1 MDFFTP
7 RSRAAKNGVVEIY
20 PDFRVVRPTD
30 ILIKGGAFEAVWDE
44 ELGLWNTDEFRVAE
58 LIDQELLEYAK
69 TLEGSFQSGT
79 RFQFVSD
86 FNSRSWTG
94 YHNWV
99 ASMPDVYH
107 PLDQNLTFANTE
119 VRKTTY
125 ATRRLPYALAE
136 GPHDN
141 WDRLISTLYDEDERR
156 KIEWSVGAIVT
167 GASRRLDKFIVLYG
181 KPGSGKSTLINILMQ
196 LFEGYYSVFNAASL
210 VKANNAFA
218 AAAFKTNPIVSF
230 QHDGDLSRIDDNSLL
245 NSIIS
250 HEEIEI
256 NEKYRPAYRSRVDTF
271 LYVATNKPVQITD
284 AQSGILRRL
293 LDVTPTGNKVSPS
306 EYDELM
312 RNISGELGAIAYH
325 CAEVFKSLGATY
337 YKNYRPLQM
346 MYKTDVFYNFVEDSY
361 FEFENAE
368 YVTLRAAYE
377 TYKAYCAQA
386 SVLYVLPLHRFRE
399 ELKNYFREFKDRARI
414 DGKHCRSVY
423 KGFKKEKFEQT
434 TLTEKPEETYQIE
447 LTEGPSAIDALYA
460 DCPAQYA
467 DEEGKPTKRWDDVTT
482 TLKDLDTR
490 RTHYV
495 RIPENVLVVDFDLKD
510 QAGTKSLERNLV
522 EASRWPPTYAET
534 SRSGNGIHLHYVL
547 RNPQEEYASEY
558 APGIELKRFKGK
570 TALRRRVSL
579 SNGLGVANAP
589 DDLPTKAP
597 KVIREEVVKSEQ
609 ALRKLIA
616 RNLRKEIHPGTKP
629 SVEFIKKILD
639 DATESGLVYDV
650 TDARNSIIAF
660 AMKSTNHSAYCLK
673 LVQQMK
679 FKNESDDPVAP
690 IAEGDLYFFDIEV
703 FPNLV
708 LVCYKKQGAKSC
720 QRLFNPTSDQ
730 IKTLMK
736 AKLVG
741 FNNRKYDNHILYA
754 AMLGYTNQE
763 LYKVSKRIIEKS
775 PNSFFSEAYNVSYT
789 DVYDF
794 SAKKQSLK
802 KWEIELGLPHKE
814 LDLDWDQPV
823 PEELWE
829 EVAVYCENDV
839 TVTEAVFEHLHD
851 DWTARQMLARISGL
865 TENYSTN
872 SHTCR
877 IIFGKN
883 KNPQKDFVYTDL
895 SEMFPGYK
903 FDGFKSTYRGE
914 VTGEGGYVY
923 AEPGVYRNVALLDV
937 ASMHPTSL
945 EQLNLFGP
953 YTKRFSDIKKARIYV
968 KHNELDKIGTLFD
981 GELVPLIQGDVDTK
995 ALANALKIVINS
1007 VYGLTSAKFENPCK
1021 DPRNVDNIVAKRG
1034 ALFMVDLKHYVQE
1047 ELGCTVA
1054 HIKTDSIKIPDAT
1067 PEVIQAVIDFG
1078 KMYGYDFEHE
1088 ATYDRMALV
1097 NDAVYIARYPF
1108 PENGHWWTAT
1118 GAQFAHPVVFKSLF
1132 SKEEITPEDYA
1143 ETRAVQTA
1151 IYLDFNE
1158 SNPDDHHLHFVGKVG
1173 RLIPVKPG
1181 CGGGIAL
1188 RKGSDG
1194 EIKAAVGGTK
1204 GYRWKE
1210 AEVILELDRI
1220 SEIDTRYAEDLVDK
1234 ARAQIEQ
1241 FEPYEEFA
1249 A

>member
-7 RSRAAKNGVVEIY
+7 RQRATKNGVVEIY
-20 PDFRVVRPTD
+20 PDFRVARPTD
-30 ILIKGGAFEAVWDE
+30 ILIQGGSFVAVWDE
-44 ELGLWNTDEFRVAE
+44 EIGLWNTDEFRVAE
-58 LIDQELLEYAK
+58 LIDRDLIEFAK
-69 TLEGSFQSGT
+69 TLEGSYQGGT
-79 RFQFVSD
+79 KFQFVSD
-86 FNSRSWTG
+86 FASRSWTL
-94 YHNWV
+94 YRNWV
-99 ASMPDVYH
+99 SSMPDTAR
-107 PLDQNLTFANTE
+107 PLDQKLTFANTE
-119 VRKTTY
+119 VRKESY

-136 GPHDN
+136 GSHDS
-141 WDRLISTLYDEDERR
+141 WDRIISTLYDEEARC
-156 KIEWSVGAIVT
+156 KIEWSIGAIVS
-167 GASRRLDKFIVLYG
+167 GASRSIDKFLVLYG
-181 KPGSGKSTLINILMQ
+181 KPGSGKSTLINILMS
-196 LFEGYYSVFNAASL
+196 LFEGYYTSFNAASL
-210 VKANNAFA
+210 VKNNNVFA
-218 AAAFKTNPIVSF
+218 ASTFKTNPVVAF
-230 QHDGDLSRIDDNSLL
+230 QHDGDLSRIDDNTLL

-256 NEKYRPAYRSRVDTF
+256 NEKHKPVYTARINSF
-271 LYVATNKPVQITD
+271 LYMATNKPVQITD

-293 LDVTPTGNKVSPS
+293 IDVTPTGNRVSPE
-306 EYDELM
+306 EYDILM
-312 RNISGELGAIAYH
+312 NGIQSELGAIAYH
-325 CAEVFKSLGATY
+325 CMNVYKRLGRNY
-337 YKNYRPLQM
+337 YKDYRPIQM

-361 FEFENAE
+361 FEFDSAE
-368 YVTLRAAYE
+368 RVTLPLAYDM
-377 TYKAYCAQA
+377 YKKYCADA
-386 SVLYVLPLHRFRE
+386 NVSYVLPKHRFRE
-399 ELKNYFREFKDRARI
+399 ELKNYFRFFYDRIRI
-414 DGKHCRSVY
+414 NGKQCRNVY
-423 KGFKKEKFEQT
+423 EGFKKEKFEQAS
-434 TLTEKPEETYQIE
+434 LEERPEKTYQIE
-447 LTEGPSAIDALYA
+447 LSECPSVVDTLYA

-467 DEEGKPTKRWDDVTT
+467 VDGKPGKKWDDVGT
-482 TLKDLDTR
+482 TLKDIDTSKE
-490 RTHYV
+490 HYV
-495 RIPENVLVVDFDLKD
+495 QIPSNMVVIDFDLKD
-510 QAGTKSLERNLV
+510 PSGSKSLERNLE
-522 EASRWPPTYAET
+522 EASKWPPTYAET
-534 SRSGNGIHLHYVL
+534 SRSGGGIHLHYRL
-547 RNPQEEYASEY
+547 DDPEIEYAKEFS
-558 APGIELKRFKGK
+558 PGIEIKRFRGK
-570 TALRRRVSL
+570 TALRRKYAVSNGRSITTAPATLPRVS
-579 SNGLGVANAP
+579 
-589 DDLPTKAP
+589 P
-597 KVIREEVVKSEQ
+597 KMIREEVVKSEQ
-609 ALRKLIA
+609 SLRKLIA
-616 RNLRKEIHPGTKP
+616 RNLKKEIHPGTKP

-639 DATESGLVYDV
+639 DAAESGLVYDV
-650 TDARNSIIAF
+650 TDARNSVIAF
-660 AMKSTNHSAYCLK
+660 AMKSTHHSAYCLK

-679 FKNESDDPVAP
+679 FKNESDTPVAP
-690 IAEGDLYFFDIEV
+690 VAEGEIYFFDIEV
-703 FPNLV
+703 FPNLF
-708 LVCYKKQGAKSC
+708 LICYKKQGAQSC
-720 QRLFNPTSDQ
+720 QRLFNPTAEQ
-730 IKTLMK
+730 VKTLMK

-754 AMLGYTNQE
+754 AMLGYSNKE
-763 LYKVSKRIIEKS
+763 LYMTSKRIIEKS

-823 PEELWE
+823 LEELWNK
-829 EVAVYCENDV
+829 VAAYCENDV
-839 TVTEAVFEHLHD
+839 RATESVFEHLHD

-895 SEMFPGYK
+895 SEMFPGYRY
-903 FDGFKSTYRGE
+903 DGFKSTYRGE

-923 AEPGVYRNVALLDV
+923 AEPGIYHNVALLDV

-953 YTKRFSDIKKARIYV
+953 YTKRFSDIKKARIFV

-981 GELVPLIQGDVDTK
+981 GELVPLIQDGVDTK
-995 ALANALKIVINS
+995 ALAGALKIVINS

-1034 ALFMVDLKHYVQE
+1034 ALFMIDLKHYCQE
-1047 ELGCTVA
+1047 ELGVTVC
-1054 HIKTDSIKIPDAT
+1054 HIKTDSIKIPNAT

-1078 KMYGYDFEHE
+1078 KKYGYDFEHE

-1108 PENGHWWTAT
+1108 PEDGHWWTAT

-1158 SNPDDHHLHFVGKVG
+1158 DGPDDHHLHFVGKVG
-1173 RLIPVKPG
+1173 RLMPVKPG

-1220 SEIDTRYAEDLVDK
+1220 SEIDTRYSEELVDK
-1234 ARAQIEQ
+1234 ARATIEQ
-1241 FEPYEEFA
+1241 FGSYEEFVA
-1249 A
+1249 

>member
-7 RSRAAKNGVVEIY
+7 RQRATKNGVVEIY
-20 PDFRVVRPTD
+20 PDFRVARPTD
-30 ILIKGGAFEAVWDE
+30 ILIQGGSFVAVWDE
-44 ELGLWNTDEFRVAE
+44 EVGLWNTDEFRVAE
-58 LIDQELLEYAK
+58 LIDRDLIEFAK
-69 TLEGSFQSGT
+69 TLEGSYQGGT
-79 RFQFVSD
+79 KFQFVSD
-86 FNSRSWTG
+86 FASRSWTL
-94 YHNWV
+94 YRNWV
-99 ASMPDVYH
+99 SSMPDTAR
-107 PLDQNLTFANTE
+107 PLDQKLTFANTE
-119 VRKTTY
+119 VRKESY
-125 ATRRLPYALAE
+125 ATRCLPYALAE
-136 GPHDN
+136 GSHDS
-141 WDRLISTLYDEDERR
+141 WDRIISTLYDEEERR
-156 KIEWSVGAIVT
+156 KIEWSIGAIVS
-167 GASRRLDKFIVLYG
+167 GASRSIDKFIVLYG
-181 KPGSGKSTLINILMQ
+181 KPGSGKSTLINILMS
-196 LFEGYYSVFNAASL
+196 LFEGYYTSFNAASL
-210 VKANNAFA
+210 VKNNNVFA
-218 AAAFKTNPIVSF
+218 ASTFKTNPIVAF
-230 QHDGDLSRIDDNSLL
+230 QHDGDLSRIDDNTLL

-256 NEKYRPAYRSRVDTF
+256 NEKHKPVYTARINSF
-271 LYVATNKPVQITD
+271 LYMATNKPVQITD

-293 LDVTPTGNKVSPS
+293 IDVTPTGNRVSPE
-306 EYDELM
+306 EYDILM
-312 RNISGELGAIAYH
+312 NGIQSELGAIAYH
-325 CAEVFKSLGATY
+325 CMGVYKRLGRNY
-337 YKNYRPLQM
+337 YKDYRPIRM

-361 FEFENAE
+361 FEFDSAE
-368 YVTLRAAYE
+368 RVTLPSAYDM
-377 TYKAYCAQA
+377 YKKYCADA
-386 SVLYVLPLHRFRE
+386 NVSYVLPKHRFRE
-399 ELKNYFREFKDRARI
+399 ELKNYFRFFYDRTRV
-414 DGKHCRSVY
+414 DGIQYRNVY
-423 KGFKKEKFEQT
+423 EGFKSEKFEQAS
-434 TLTEKPEETYQIE
+434 LEERPEKTYSIE
-447 LTEGPSAIDALYA
+447 LSECPSVIDTLYA

-467 DEEGKPTKRWDDVTT
+467 VDGKPGKKWDDVTT
-482 TLKDLDTR
+482 TLKDIDTSEE
-490 RTHYV
+490 HYV
-495 RIPENVLVVDFDLKD
+495 QIPSDMVVIDFDLKD
-510 QAGTKSLERNLV
+510 PSGNKSLERNLG
-522 EASRWPPTYAET
+522 EASKWPPTYAET
-534 SRSGNGIHLHYVL
+534 SRSGGGIHLHYRL
-547 RNPQEEYASEY
+547 GNPKIDYAKVFS
-558 APGIELKRFKGK
+558 PGIEIKQFRGK
-570 TALRRRVSL
+570 TALRRKYTR
-579 SNGLGVANAP
+579 SNEHLVADAP
-589 DDLPTKAP
+589 GNLPEKAP
-597 KVIREEVVKSEQ
+597 KVIREDIVKSEQ

-639 DATESGLVYDV
+639 DAAKSGLVYDV

-660 AMKSTNHSAYCLK
+660 AMKSTHHSAYCLK

-679 FKNESDDPVAP
+679 FKNESDTPVAP
-690 IAEGDLYFFDIEV
+690 VAEGDIYFFDIEV
-703 FPNLV
+703 FPNLF
-708 LVCYKKQGAKSC
+708 LICYKKQGAQSC
-720 QRLFNPTSDQ
+720 QRLFNPTAEQ
-730 IKTLMK
+730 VKTLMR

-754 AMLGYTNQE
+754 AMLGYSNKE
-763 LYKVSKRIIEKS
+763 LYMTSKRIIEKS
-775 PNSFFSEAYNVSYT
+775 PNSFFGEAYNVSYT

-823 PEELWE
+823 PEELWN

-839 TVTEAVFEHLHD
+839 RATEAVFEHLHD

-903 FDGFKSTYRGE
+903 YDGFKSTYRGE

-923 AEPGVYRNVALLDV
+923 AEPGIYHNVALLDV

-953 YTKRFSDIKKARIYV
+953 YTKRFSDIKKARIFV

-981 GELVPLIQGDVDTK
+981 GELVPLIQDGVDTK
-995 ALANALKIVINS
+995 ALAGALKIVINS

-1034 ALFMVDLKHYVQE
+1034 ALFMIDLKHYVQE

-1078 KMYGYDFEHE
+1078 KRYGYDFEHE

-1108 PENGHWWTAT
+1108 PEDGHWWTAT

-1158 SNPDDHHLHFVGKVG
+1158 DSPDDHRLHFVGKVG
-1173 RLIPVKPG
+1173 RLMPVKPG

-1220 SEIDTRYAEDLVDK
+1220 SEIDTRYSEELVDK

-1241 FEPYEEFA
+1241 FGSYEEFVA
-1249 A
+1249 

>member
-20 PDFRVVRPTD
+20 PDFRVVMPTD
-30 ILIKGGAFEAVWDE
+30 ILIQGGSFVAVWDE
-44 ELGLWNTDEFRVAE
+44 EIGLWNTNEFRVAE
-58 LIDQELLEYAK
+58 LIDQELIEFAK
-69 TLEGSFQSGT
+69 TIEGSFQGGT
-79 RFQFVSD
+79 RFQLVSD
-86 FNSRSWTG
+86 YGSRSWTG
-94 YHNWV
+94 YRNWLS
-99 ASMPDVYH
+99 SMPDTAR
-107 PLDQNLTFANTE
+107 PLDKTLTFENTKVLKE
-119 VRKTTY
+119 TY
-125 ATRRLPYALAE
+125 ATQRLPYALAE
-136 GPHDN
+136 GDHSS
-141 WDRLISTLYDEDERR
+141 WDKIISTLYDDEARL
-156 KIEWSVGAIVT
+156 KIEWSIGAIVS
-167 GASRRLDKFIVLYG
+167 GASRSIDKFVVLYG
-181 KPGSGKSTLINILMQ
+181 KPGSGKSTLINILMK
-196 LFEGYYSVFNAASL
+196 LFEGYYTSFNAASL
-210 VKANNAFA
+210 VKSNNAFA
-218 AAAFKTNPIVSF
+218 AAAFKTNPIVAF

-256 NEKYRPAYRSRVDTF
+256 NEKYRPAYTSRVNSF
-271 LYVATNKPVQITD
+271 LYMATNKPVQITD

-293 LDVTPTGNKVSPS
+293 IDITPTGDRVSPE
-306 EYDELM
+306 EYDILM
-312 RNISGELGAIAYH
+312 RGVQTELGAIAYH
-325 CAEVFKSLGATY
+325 CMEVFKRLGRNY
-337 YKNYRPLQM
+337 YKDYRPIQM

-361 FEFENAE
+361 FEFDSAE
-368 YVTLRAAYE
+368 YVTLPSAYDM
-377 TYKAYCAQA
+377 YKRYCNDANV
-386 SVLYVLPLHRFRE
+386 SYILPRHRFRE
-399 ELKNYFREFKDRARI
+399 ELKNYFKIFLDRTRI
-414 DGKHCRSVY
+414 DGKQYRNVY
-423 KGFKKEKFEQT
+423 EGFKSEKFEQA
-434 TLTEKPEETYQIE
+434 TLTESPQLSYQIE
-447 LTEGPSAIDALYA
+447 LNDGPSVIDTLYA

-467 DEEGKPTKRWDDVTT
+467 TDGKPSMAWDNVTT

-490 RTHYV
+490 REHYV

-522 EASRWPPTYAET
+522 EASRWPQTYAET

-558 APGIELKRFKGK
+558 APGIELKRFRGK
-570 TALRRRVSL
+570 TALRRKYTV
-579 SNGLGVANAP
+579 SNGLSVNSNAP
-589 DDLPTKAP
+589 EDLPRKPP
-597 KVIREEVVKSEQ
+597 KVIRQEVVKSEA

-639 DATESGLVYDV
+639 DASGSSLVYDV

-660 AMKSTNHSAYCLK
+660 AMKSTHHSAYCLK

-679 FKNESDDPVAP
+679 FKNESEDPVAP
-690 IAEGDLYFFDIEV
+690 VADGEIYFFDIEV
-703 FPNLV
+703 FPNLFV
-708 LVCYKKQGAKSC
+708 VCYKKRGAPTR
-720 QRLFNPTSDQ
+720 QRLINPTAEQ
-730 IKTLMK
+730 VKTLIT

-741 FNNRKYDNHILYA
+741 FNNRRYDNHILYA
-754 AMLGYTNQE
+754 ATLGYSNYE
-763 LYKVSKRIIEKS
+763 LYMASKRIIDKS
-775 PNSFFSEAYNVSYT
+775 PNSFFSEAYNLSYT

-829 EVAVYCENDV
+829 EVASYCDNDV
-839 TVTEAVFEHLHD
+839 DATEAVFEHLHD

-877 IIFGKN
+877 IIFGKE
-883 KNPQKDFVYTDL
+883 KNPQKDFVYTYL

-953 YTKRFSDIKKARIYV
+953 YTERFSDIKKARIYV
-968 KHNELDKIGTLFD
+968 KHNELDKIGTLFN
-981 GELVPLIQGDVDTK
+981 GELVPLIQDGVDTK

-1034 ALFMVDLKHYVQE
+1034 ALFMIDLKHYCQE
-1047 ELGCTVA
+1047 ELGVTVA
-1054 HIKTDSIKIPDAT
+1054 HIKTDSIKIPNAT

-1078 KMYGYDFEHE
+1078 KKYGYDFEHE

-1097 NDAVYIARYPF
+1097 NDAVYIAKYD
-1108 PENGHWWTAT
+1108 EEHGGGWTAT

-1132 SKEEITPEDYA
+1132 SREEILPEDYA
-1143 ETRAVQTA
+1143 ETRSVQTS

-1158 SNPDDHHLHFVGKVG
+1158 DNPDNHHLHFVGKVG

-1181 CGGGIAL
+1181 CGGGLAL
-1188 RKGSDG
+1188 RKSADG
-1194 EIKAAVGGTK
+1194 EIKHAVGGTK

-1210 AEVILELDRI
+1210 AEVVLGLDHI
-1220 SEIDTRYAEDLVDK
+1220 SEIDVLYSTELVDK

-1241 FEPYEEFA
+1241 YEPYEEFVA
-1249 A
+1249 

>member
-20 PDFRVVRPTD
+20 PDFRVAMPTD
-30 ILIKGGAFEAVWDE
+30 ILIQGGSFVAVWDE

-58 LIDQELLEYAK
+58 LIDQELIEFAK
-69 TLEGSFQSGT
+69 TIEGSFQGGT
-79 RFQFVSD
+79 RFQLVSD
-86 FNSRSWTG
+86 YGSRSWTG
-94 YHNWV
+94 YRNWLS
-99 ASMPDVYH
+99 SMPDTAR
-107 PLDQNLTFANTE
+107 PLDKTLTFANTKVQKE
-119 VRKTTY
+119 SY
-125 ATRRLPYALAE
+125 ATQRLPYALEE
-136 GPHDN
+136 GDHSS
-141 WDRLISTLYDEDERR
+141 WDKIISTLYDDESRL
-156 KIEWSVGAIVT
+156 KIEWSVGAIVS
-167 GASRRLDKFIVLYG
+167 GASRSIDKFVVLYG
-181 KPGSGKSTLINILMQ
+181 KPGSGKSTLINVLMK
-196 LFEGYYSVFNAASL
+196 LFEGYYTSFNAASL
-210 VKANNAFA
+210 VKSNNAFA
-218 AAAFKTNPIVSF
+218 AAAFKTNPIVAF

-256 NEKYRPAYRSRVDTF
+256 NEKYRPAYTSRVNSF
-271 LYVATNKPVQITD
+271 LYMATNKPVQITD

-293 LDVTPTGNKVSPS
+293 IDITPTGNRVSPE
-306 EYDELM
+306 EYDILM
-312 RNISGELGAIAYH
+312 SKVWTELGAIAYH
-325 CAEVFKSLGATY
+325 CKDVFERLGRNY
-337 YKNYRPLQM
+337 YKDYRPIQM

-361 FEFENAE
+361 FEFDSAE
-368 YVTLRAAYE
+368 YVTLPSAYDM
-377 TYKAYCAQA
+377 YKRYCTDANV
-386 SVLYVLPLHRFRE
+386 SYVLPRHRFRE
-399 ELKNYFREFKDRARI
+399 ELKNYFRIFLDRTRI
-414 DGKHCRSVY
+414 DGKQYRNVY
-423 KGFKKEKFEQT
+423 EGFKSEKFEQT
-434 TLTEKPEETYQIE
+434 TLTENPEQTYQIE
-447 LTEGPSAIDALYA
+447 LNDGPSVIDTLYA

-467 DEEGKPTKRWDDVTT
+467 TDGKPSMAWDNVTT

-490 RTHYV
+490 REHYV

-510 QAGTKSLERNLV
+510 QAGTKSLERNLA
-522 EASRWPPTYAET
+522 EASRWPQTYAET

-547 RNPQEEYASEY
+547 RNPREEYASEY
-558 APGIELKRFKGK
+558 APGIELKRFRGK
-570 TALRRRVSL
+570 TALRRKYTV
-579 SNGLGVANAP
+579 SNGLPINSNVP
-589 DDLPTKAP
+589 EDLPRKPA
-597 KVIREEVVKSEQ
+597 KVIRQEVVKSEEG
-609 ALRKLIA
+609 LRKLIA

-639 DATESGLVYDV
+639 SAYDSDLTYDV

-660 AMKSTNHSAYCLK
+660 AMKSTHHSAYCLR

-679 FKNESDDPVAP
+679 FKNDPEDTVAPVADGE
-690 IAEGDLYFFDIEV
+690 IYFFDIEV
-703 FPNLV
+703 FPNLFV
-708 LVCYKKQGAKSC
+708 ISYKKRGAPTR
-720 QRLFNPTSDQ
+720 QRLINPTAEQ
-730 IKTLMK
+730 VKTLIT

-741 FNNRKYDNHILYA
+741 FNNRRYDNHILYA
-754 AMLGYTNQE
+754 ATLGYSNHE
-763 LYKVSKRIIEKS
+763 LYLASKRIIDKS
-775 PNSFFSEAYNVSYT
+775 PNSFFSEAYNLSYT

-823 PEELWE
+823 PEELWD
-829 EVAVYCENDV
+829 EVASYCDNDV
-839 TVTEAVFEHLHD
+839 DATEAVFEHLHD

-877 IIFGKN
+877 IIFGKE
-883 KNPQKDFVYTDL
+883 KHPQKDFVYTDL

-968 KHNELDKIGTLFD
+968 KHNELDKIGTLFR
-981 GELVPLIQGDVDTK
+981 GELVPLIRDGVDTK

-1034 ALFMVDLKHYVQE
+1034 ALFMIDLKHYCQE
-1047 ELGCTVA
+1047 ELGVTVA
-1054 HIKTDSIKIPDAT
+1054 HIKTDSIKIPNAT

-1078 KMYGYDFEHE
+1078 KKYGYDFEHE

-1097 NDAVYIARYPF
+1097 NDAVYIAKYD
-1108 PENGHWWTAT
+1108 EEHGGGWTAT

-1132 SKEEITPEDYA
+1132 SKDDILPEDYA
-1143 ETRAVQTA
+1143 ETRSVQTS

-1158 SNPDDHHLHFVGKVG
+1158 DDPDNHHLHFVGKVG
-1173 RLIPVKPG
+1173 CLIPVKPG
-1181 CGGGIAL
+1181 CGGGLAL
-1188 RKGSDG
+1188 RKSADG
-1194 EIKAAVGGTK
+1194 EIKHAVGGTK

-1210 AEVILELDRI
+1210 AEVVLGLDHI
-1220 SEIDTRYAEDLVDK
+1220 SEIDTLYSEDLVDK

-1241 FEPYEEFA
+1241 YEPYEEFVA
-1249 A
+1249 

>member
-20 PDFRVVRPTD
+20 PDFRVARPTD
-30 ILIKGGAFEAVWDE
+30 ILIQGGSFVAVWDE
-44 ELGLWNTDEFRVAE
+44 ELGLWNADELRVAE
-58 LIDQELLEYAK
+58 LIDQELLKFEK
-69 TLEGSFQSGT
+69 TLEGSFQGGT

-86 FNSRSWTG
+86 FASKSWTG
-94 YHNWV
+94 YRNWIS
-99 ASMPDVYH
+99 SMPDTYH
-107 PLDQNLTFANTE
+107 ALDRNLTFANAE
-119 VRKTTY
+119 VRKESY
-125 ATRRLPYALAE
+125 ATQRLPYALAE
-136 GPHDN
+136 GSHDS
-141 WDRLISTLYDEDERR
+141 WDRLIYTLYSEEERR
-156 KIEWSVGAIVT
+156 KIEWSIGAIVT
-167 GASRRLDKFIVLYG
+167 GASRNLDKFIVLYG
-181 KPGSGKSTLINILMQ
+181 KPGSGKSTLINIMMQ

-210 VKANNAFA
+210 VKSNNAFA
-218 AAAFKTNPIVSF
+218 ASAFKTNPVVAF

-256 NEKYRPAYRSRVDTF
+256 NEKYKPAYKSRVDTF
-271 LYVATNKPVQITD
+271 LYIATNKPVQITD

-293 LDVTPTGNKVSPS
+293 IDVTPTGDKVDPA
-306 EYDELM
+306 EYKELM
-312 RNISGELGAIAYH
+312 QNISGELGAIAYH
-325 CAEVFKSLGATY
+325 CAEVFQRLGETY

-346 MYKTDVFYNFVEDSY
+346 MYKTDVFYNFVEDAY
-361 FEFENAE
+361 FEFEDAE
-368 YVTLRAAYE
+368 YVTLKAAYE
-377 TYKAYCAQA
+377 SYKNYCSQA
-386 SVLYVLPLHRFRE
+386 SVQYVLPMHRFRE
-399 ELKNYFREFKDRARI
+399 ELKNYFRDFKDRVRI
-414 DGKHCRSVY
+414 DGKQCRSVY
-423 KGFKKEKFEQT
+423 SGFKKEKFSQGI
-434 TLTEKPEETYQIE
+434 LTENPESTYQIE
-447 LTEGPSAIDALYA
+447 LNDGPSVIDTLYA

-467 DEEGKPTKRWDDVTT
+467 TDGKPSMPWDNVTT

-490 RTHYV
+490 REHYV

-522 EASRWPPTYAET
+522 EASRWPETYAET

-547 RNPQEEYASEY
+547 RNPQEEFASEY
-558 APGIELKRFKGK
+558 APGIELKRFRGK
-570 TALRRRVSL
+570 TALRRKYTV
-579 SNGLGVANAP
+579 SNGLPVNSNAP
-589 DDLPTKAP
+589 EDLPRKSP
-597 KVIREEVVKSEQ
+597 KVIRQEVVKSEE

-616 RNLRKEIHPGTKP
+616 RNLRKEIHSGTKP

-639 DATESGLVYDV
+639 DASESGLVYDV
-650 TDARNSIIAF
+650 TDARNSIIVF
-660 AMKSTNHSAYCLK
+660 AMKSTHHSAYCLK

-679 FKNESDDPVAP
+679 FKNESEDPVAP
-690 IAEGDLYFFDIEV
+690 VANGEIYFFDIEV
-703 FPNLV
+703 FPNLFI
-708 LVCYKKQGAKSC
+708 VCYKKRGAPTR
-720 QRLFNPTSDQ
+720 QRLINPTAEQ
-730 IKTLMK
+730 IKTLIT

-741 FNNRKYDNHILYA
+741 FNNRRYDNHILYA
-754 AMLGYTNQE
+754 ATLGYSNYE
-763 LYKVSKRIIEKS
+763 LYMASKRIIDKS
-775 PNSFFSEAYNVSYT
+775 PNSFFSEAYNLSYT

-823 PEELWE
+823 PEELWD
-829 EVAVYCENDV
+829 EVASYCDNDV
-839 TVTEAVFEHLHD
+839 DATEAVFEHLHD
-851 DWTARQMLARISGL
+851 DWTARKMLARISGL

-877 IIFGKN
+877 IIFGKE

-923 AEPGVYRNVALLDV
+923 AEPGVHRNVALLDV

-953 YTKRFSDIKKARIYV
+953 YTERFSDIKKARIYV
-968 KHNELDKIGTLFD
+968 KHNELDKISSLFN
-981 GELVPLIQGDVDTK
+981 GELVPLIQDGVDTK
-995 ALANALKIVINS
+995 ALSNALKIVINS

-1034 ALFMVDLKHYVQE
+1034 ALFMIDLKHYCQE
-1047 ELGCTVA
+1047 ELGVTVA
-1054 HIKTDSIKIPDAT
+1054 HIKTDSIKIPNAT
-1067 PEVIQAVIDFG
+1067 PEDIQAVIDFG
-1078 KMYGYDFEHE
+1078 KKYGYNFEHE

-1097 NDAVYIARYPF
+1097 NDAVYIAKYD
-1108 PENGHWWTAT
+1108 EEHGGGWTAT

-1132 SKEEITPEDYA
+1132 SREKILPEDYA
-1143 ETRAVQTA
+1143 ETRSVQTS

-1158 SNPDDHHLHFVGKVG
+1158 DDPDNHHLHFVGKVG

-1181 CGGGIAL
+1181 CGGGLAL
-1188 RKGSDG
+1188 RKSADG
-1194 EIKAAVGGTK
+1194 EIKHAVGGTK

-1220 SEIDTRYAEDLVDK
+1220 SEIDTLYSEDLVDK
-1234 ARAQIEQ
+1234 ARTQIEQ
-1241 FEPYEEFA
+1241 YEPYEEFVA
-1249 A
+1249 

>member
-7 RSRAAKNGVVEIY
+7 RQRATKNGVVEIY
-20 PDFRVVRPTD
+20 PDFRVARPTD
-30 ILIKGGAFEAVWDE
+30 ILIQGGSFVAVWDE
-44 ELGLWNTDEFRVAE
+44 EAGLWNTDEFCVAE
-58 LIDQELLEYAK
+58 LIDRDLIEFAK
-69 TLEGSFQSGT
+69 TLEGSYQGST
-79 RFQFVSD
+79 KLQFVSD
-86 FNSRSWTG
+86 FASRSWTL
-94 YHNWV
+94 YRNWV
-99 ASMPDVYH
+99 SSMPDTAQ
-107 PLDQNLTFANTE
+107 PLDQKLTFANTE
-119 VRKTTY
+119 VRKESY

-136 GPHDN
+136 GSHDS
-141 WDRLISTLYDEDERR
+141 WDRIISTLYDEEERR
-156 KIEWSVGAIVT
+156 KIEWSIGAIVS
-167 GASRRLDKFIVLYG
+167 GASRSIDKFLVLYG
-181 KPGSGKSTLINILMQ
+181 KPGSGKSTLINILMS
-196 LFEGYYSVFNAASL
+196 LFEGYYTSFNAASL
-210 VKANNAFA
+210 VKNNNVFA
-218 AAAFKTNPIVSF
+218 ASTFKTNPIVAF
-230 QHDGDLSRIDDNSLL
+230 QHDGDLSRIDDNTLL

-256 NEKYRPAYRSRVDTF
+256 NEKHKPVYTARINSF
-271 LYVATNKPVQITD
+271 LYMATNKPVQITD

-293 LDVTPTGNKVSPS
+293 IDVTPTGNRVSPE
-306 EYDELM
+306 EYDILM
-312 RNISGELGAIAYH
+312 NGIQSELGAIAYH
-325 CAEVFKSLGATY
+325 CMDVYKRLGRNY
-337 YKNYRPLQM
+337 YKDYRPIRM

-361 FEFENAE
+361 FEFGSAE
-368 YVTLRAAYE
+368 RVTLPSAYDM
-377 TYKAYCAQA
+377 YKKYC
-386 SVLYVLPLHRFRE
+386 SDTNVSYVLPRHRFRE
-399 ELKNYFREFKDRARI
+399 ELKNYFRFFYDRIRI
-414 DGKHCRSVY
+414 DGKQCRNVY
-423 KGFKKEKFEQT
+423 EGFKSEKFEQAS
-434 TLTEKPEETYQIE
+434 LEEHPEKAYRIE
-447 LTEGPSAIDALYA
+447 LSECPSVIDTLYA

-467 DEEGKPTKRWDDVTT
+467 VDGKPGKKWDDVTT
-482 TLKDLDTR
+482 TLKDINTSEE
-490 RTHYV
+490 HYV
-495 RIPENVLVVDFDLKD
+495 QIPSNMVVIDFDLKD
-510 QAGTKSLERNLV
+510 PSGNKSRERNLE
-522 EASRWPPTYAET
+522 EASKWPPTYAET
-534 SRSGNGIHLHYVL
+534 SRSGGGIHLHYRL
-547 RNPQEEYASEY
+547 DDPEIDYAKAF
-558 APGIELKRFKGK
+558 APGIEIKRFRGK
-570 TALRRRVSL
+570 TALRRKYAVSNGRSITTAPATLPRVS
-579 SNGLGVANAP
+579 
-589 DDLPTKAP
+589 P
-597 KVIREEVVKSEQ
+597 KMIRKEVVKSEQ

-616 RNLRKEIHPGTKP
+616 RNLKKEIHPGTKP

-639 DATESGLVYDV
+639 DAAESGLVYDV

-660 AMKSTNHSAYCLK
+660 AMKSTHHSAYCLK

-679 FKNESDDPVAP
+679 FKNESDTPVAP
-690 IAEGDLYFFDIEV
+690 VAEGEIYFFDIEV
-703 FPNLV
+703 FPNLF
-708 LVCYKKQGAKSC
+708 LICYKKQGAQSC

-730 IKTLMK
+730 VKTLMK

-754 AMLGYTNQE
+754 AMLGYTNKE
-763 LYKVSKRIIEKS
+763 LYMASKRIIEKS

-823 PEELWE
+823 PEELWN

-839 TVTEAVFEHLHD
+839 RATEAVFEHLHD

-903 FDGFKSTYRGE
+903 YDGFKSTYRGE
-914 VTGEGGYVY
+914 ITGEGGYVY
-923 AEPGVYRNVALLDV
+923 AEPGIYRNVALLDI

-953 YTKRFSDIKKARIYV
+953 YTKRFSDIKKARIFV

-981 GELVPLIQGDVDTK
+981 GELVPLIQDGVDTK
-995 ALANALKIVINS
+995 ALSGALKIVINS

-1034 ALFMVDLKHYVQE
+1034 ALFMIDLKHYVQE

-1054 HIKTDSIKIPDAT
+1054 HIKTDSIKIPNAT
-1067 PEVIQAVIDFG
+1067 PEVIRAVIDFG
-1078 KMYGYDFEHE
+1078 KRYGYDFEHE

-1108 PENGHWWTAT
+1108 PEDGHWWTAT

-1158 SNPDDHHLHFVGKVG
+1158 DDPDNHHLHFVGKVG
-1173 RLIPVKPG
+1173 RLMPVKHG

-1194 EIKAAVGGTK
+1194 KIKAAVGGTK

-1210 AEVILELDRI
+1210 AEVILELDHI
-1220 SEIDTRYAEDLVDK
+1220 SEIDTRYSEELIDK

-1241 FEPYEEFA
+1241 FGSYEEFVA
-1249 A
+1249 

>member
-20 PDFRVVRPTD
+20 PDFRVAMSTD
-30 ILIKGGAFEAVWDE
+30 ILIQGGSFVAVWDE

-58 LIDQELLEYAK
+58 LVDRELIEFEK
-69 TLEGSFQSGT
+69 TLEGSFQGGT

-86 FNSRSWTG
+86 FSSRSWVG
-94 YHNWV
+94 YRNWLS
-99 ASMPDVYH
+99 SMPDTVR
-107 PLDQNLTFANTE
+107 PLDKTLSFANTE
-119 VRKTTY
+119 VRKETY
-125 ATRRLPYALAE
+125 ATRKLPYALAE
-136 GPHDN
+136 GSHAN
-141 WDRLISTLYDEDERR
+141 WDRLISTLYAEEERR
-156 KIEWSVGAIVT
+156 KIEWSIGAIVT
-167 GASRRLDKFIVLYG
+167 GASRNLDKFVVLYG

-210 VKANNAFA
+210 VKSNNAFA
-218 AAAFKTNPIVSF
+218 AAAFKTNPVVAF

-256 NEKYRPAYRSRVDTF
+256 NEKYKPTYKSRVDTF
-271 LYVATNKPVQITD
+271 LYIATNKPVQITD

-293 LDVTPTGNKVSPS
+293 IDVTPTGDKVDPA
-306 EYDELM
+306 EYKELM

-325 CAEVFKSLGATY
+325 CAEVFKSLGETY

-346 MYKTDVFYNFVEDSY
+346 LYKTDVFYNFVEDSY
-361 FEFENAE
+361 FEFEDAE
-368 YVTLRAAYE
+368 YVTLKAAYE
-377 TYKAYCAQA
+377 SYKNYCNQA
-386 SVLYVLPLHRFRE
+386 SVQYMLPMHRFRE
-399 ELKNYFREFKDRARI
+399 ELKNYFREFKDRIRI
-414 DGKHCRSVY
+414 DGKQCRSVY
-423 KGFKKEKFEQT
+423 AGFKKDKFSQGVLIES
-434 TLTEKPEETYQIE
+434 PEPTYRIE
-447 LTEGPSAIDALYA
+447 LNDGPSVIDALYA

-467 DEEGKPTKRWDDVTT
+467 KDGKPSMAWDDVTT

-490 RTHYV
+490 KTHYV

-510 QAGTKSLERNLV
+510 QAGNKSLERNLM
-522 EASRWPPTYAET
+522 EASRWPQTYAET
-534 SRSGNGIHLHYVL
+534 SRSGNGIHLHYIL
-547 RNPQEEYASEY
+547 RDPKEEYTSEY
-558 APGIELKRFKGK
+558 APGIELKRFRGK
-570 TALRRRVSL
+570 TALRRKYTV
-579 SNGLGVANAP
+579 SNGLPVNSNAP
-589 DDLPTKAP
+589 ADLPRKSP
-597 KVIREEVVKSEQ
+597 KVIRQEVVRSEE

-639 DATESGLVYDV
+639 DASDSGLVYDV

-660 AMKSTNHSAYCLK
+660 AMKSTHHSAYCLK

-679 FKNESDDPVAP
+679 FKNESEDPVAP
-690 IAEGDLYFFDIEV
+690 VADGEIYFFDIEV
-703 FPNLV
+703 FPNLFI
-708 LVCYKKQGAKSC
+708 VCYKKRGAPTR
-720 QRLFNPTSDQ
+720 QRLINPTAEQ
-730 IKTLMK
+730 VKTLCT

-741 FNNRKYDNHILYA
+741 FNNRRYDNHILYA
-754 AMLGYTNQE
+754 ATLGYSNYE
-763 LYKVSKRIIEKS
+763 LYMASKRIIDKS
-775 PNSFFSEAYNVSYT
+775 PNSFFSEAYNLSYT

-829 EVAVYCENDV
+829 EVASYCDNDV
-839 TVTEAVFEHLHD
+839 NATEAVFEHLHD

-877 IIFGKN
+877 IIFGKE

-895 SEMFPGYK
+895 SEMFPGYR

-923 AEPGVYRNVALLDV
+923 AEPGVHRNVALLDV

-953 YTKRFSDIKKARIYV
+953 YTERFSDIKKARIYV
-968 KHNELDKIGTLFD
+968 KHNELDKIGTLFN
-981 GELVPLIQGDVDTK
+981 GELVPLIQDGVDTK

-1034 ALFMVDLKHYVQE
+1034 ALFMIDLKHYCQE
-1047 ELGCTVA
+1047 ELGVTVA
-1054 HIKTDSIKIPDAT
+1054 HIKTDSIKIPNAT

-1078 KMYGYDFEHE
+1078 KRYGYDFEHE

-1097 NDAVYIARYPF
+1097 NDAVYIAKYD
-1108 PENGHWWTAT
+1108 EEHGGGWTAT

-1132 SKEEITPEDYA
+1132 SREELLPEDYA
-1143 ETRAVQTA
+1143 ETRSVQTS

-1158 SNPDDHHLHFVGKVG
+1158 DDPDNHHLHFVGKVG

-1181 CGGGIAL
+1181 CGGGLAL
-1188 RKGSDG
+1188 RKSTDG
-1194 EIKAAVGGTK
+1194 EIKNAVGGTK

-1210 AEVILELDRI
+1210 AEVVLGLDHI
-1220 SEIDTRYAEDLVDK
+1220 SEIDTRYSDDLVDK

-1241 FEPYEEFA
+1241 YEPYEEFVA
-1249 A
+1249 

>member
-20 PDFRVVRPTD
+20 PDFRVAMPTD
-30 ILIKGGAFEAVWDE
+30 ILIQGGSFVAVWDE

-58 LIDQELLEYAK
+58 LIDQELIEFAK
-69 TLEGSFQSGT
+69 TIEGSFQGGT
-79 RFQFVSD
+79 RFQLVSD
-86 FNSRSWTG
+86 YGSRSWTG
-94 YHNWV
+94 YRNWLS
-99 ASMPDVYH
+99 SMPDTVR
-107 PLDQNLTFANTE
+107 PLDKTLTFANTK
-119 VRKTTY
+119 VRKESY
-125 ATRRLPYALAE
+125 ATQRLPYALAE
-136 GPHDN
+136 GDHSS
-141 WDRLISTLYDEDERR
+141 WDKIISTLYDDEARL
-156 KIEWSVGAIVT
+156 KIEWSIGAIVS
-167 GASRRLDKFIVLYG
+167 GASRSIDKFVVLYG
-181 KPGSGKSTLINILMQ
+181 KPGSGKSTLINILMR
-196 LFEGYYSVFNAASL
+196 LFEGYYTSFNAASL
-210 VKANNAFA
+210 VKSNNAFA
-218 AAAFKTNPIVSF
+218 AAAFKTNPIVAF

-256 NEKYRPAYRSRVDTF
+256 NEKYRPAYTSRVNSF
-271 LYVATNKPVQITD
+271 LYMATNKPVQITD

-293 LDVTPTGNKVSPS
+293 IDITPTGNRVSPE
-306 EYDELM
+306 EYDILM
-312 RNISGELGAIAYH
+312 HGVRTELGAIAYH
-325 CAEVFKSLGATY
+325 CKDVFERLGRNY
-337 YKNYRPLQM
+337 YKDYRPIQM

-361 FEFENAE
+361 FEFDSAE
-368 YVTLRAAYE
+368 YVTLPSAYDM
-377 TYKAYCAQA
+377 YKRYCTDAN
-386 SVLYVLPLHRFRE
+386 VTYVLPRHRFRE
-399 ELKNYFREFKDRARI
+399 ELKNYFRIFRDRTRI
-414 DGKHCRSVY
+414 DGKQYRNVY
-423 KGFKKEKFEQT
+423 EGFKSEKFEQA
-434 TLTEKPEETYQIE
+434 TLTENPEQTYQIE
-447 LTEGPSAIDALYA
+447 LNDGPSPIDTLYA

-467 DEEGKPTKRWDDVTT
+467 TDGKPSIAWDNVTT

-490 RTHYV
+490 REHYV
-495 RIPENVLVVDFDLKD
+495 RIPENVLVVDFDIKD
-510 QAGTKSLERNLV
+510 QAGNKSLERNLA
-522 EASRWPPTYAET
+522 EASRWPQTYAET

-558 APGIELKRFKGK
+558 APGIELKRFRGK
-570 TALRRRVSL
+570 TALRRKYTA
-579 SNGLGVANAP
+579 SNGLPVNSNAP
-589 DDLPTKAP
+589 EDLPRKPA
-597 KVIREEVVKSEQ
+597 KVIRQEVVKSEEG
-609 ALRKLIA
+609 LRKLIA

-639 DATESGLVYDV
+639 SAYESDLTYDV

-660 AMKSTNHSAYCLK
+660 AMKSTHHSAYCLK

-679 FKNESDDPVAP
+679 FKNDPEDTVAPVADGE
-690 IAEGDLYFFDIEV
+690 IYFFDIEV
-703 FPNLV
+703 FPNLFV
-708 LVCYKKQGAKSC
+708 ICYKKRGAPTR
-720 QRLFNPTSDQ
+720 QRLINPTAEQ
-730 IKTLMK
+730 VKTLIT

-741 FNNRKYDNHILYA
+741 FNNRRYDNHILYA
-754 AMLGYTNQE
+754 ATLGYSNHE
-763 LYKVSKRIIEKS
+763 LYLASKRIIDKS
-775 PNSFFSEAYNVSYT
+775 PNSFFSEAYNLSYT

-823 PEELWE
+823 PEELWDD
-829 EVAVYCENDV
+829 VASYCDNDV
-839 TVTEAVFEHLHD
+839 DATEAVFEHIHD

-877 IIFGKN
+877 IIFGKE
-883 KNPQKDFVYTDL
+883 KHPQKDFVYTDL

-953 YTKRFSDIKKARIYV
+953 YTERFSDIKKARIYV
-968 KHNELDKIGTLFD
+968 KHNELDKIGTLFN
-981 GELVPLIQGDVDTK
+981 GELVPLIRDGVDTK

-1034 ALFMVDLKHYVQE
+1034 ALFMIDLKHYCQE
-1047 ELGCTVA
+1047 ELGVTVA
-1054 HIKTDSIKIPDAT
+1054 HIKTDSIKIPNAT

-1078 KMYGYDFEHE
+1078 KKYGYDFEHE

-1097 NDAVYIARYPF
+1097 NDAVYIAKYD
-1108 PENGHWWTAT
+1108 EEHGGGWTAT

-1132 SKEEITPEDYA
+1132 NKEEILPEDYA
-1143 ETRAVQTA
+1143 ETRSVQTS

-1158 SNPDDHHLHFVGKVG
+1158 DDPDNHQLHFVGKVG

-1181 CGGGIAL
+1181 CGGGLAL
-1188 RKGSDG
+1188 RKSADG
-1194 EIKAAVGGTK
+1194 EIKHAVGGTK

-1210 AEVILELDRI
+1210 AEVVLGLDHIL
-1220 SEIDTRYAEDLVDK
+1220 EIDTRYSEDLVDK

-1241 FEPYEEFA
+1241 YEPYEEFVA
-1249 A
+1249 

>member
-20 PDFRVVRPTD
+20 PDFRVAMSTD
-30 ILIKGGAFEAVWDE
+30 ILIQGGSFVAVWDE

-58 LIDQELLEYAK
+58 LVDRELIEFEK
-69 TLEGSFQSGT
+69 TLEGSFQGGT

-86 FNSRSWTG
+86 FSSRSWVG
-94 YHNWV
+94 YRNWLS
-99 ASMPDVYH
+99 SMPDTVR
-107 PLDQNLTFANTE
+107 PLDKTLTFANTE
-119 VRKTTY
+119 VRKETY
-125 ATRRLPYALAE
+125 ATRKLPYALAE
-136 GPHDN
+136 GSHAS
-141 WDRLISTLYDEDERR
+141 WDRLISTLYAEEERR
-156 KIEWSVGAIVT
+156 KIEWSIGAIVT
-167 GASRRLDKFIVLYG
+167 GASRNLDKFVVLYG
-181 KPGSGKSTLINILMQ
+181 KPGSGKSTLINIAMQ

-210 VKANNAFA
+210 VKSNNAFA
-218 AAAFKTNPIVSF
+218 ASAFKTNPVVAF

-256 NEKYRPAYRSRVDTF
+256 NEKYKPTYKSRVDSF
-271 LYVATNKPVQITD
+271 LYIATNKPVQITD

-293 LDVTPTGNKVSPS
+293 IDVTPTGDKVDPA
-306 EYDELM
+306 EYKELM
-312 RNISGELGAIAYH
+312 RNISGELGAIAYK
-325 CAEVFKSLGATY
+325 CAEVFRSLGETY

-346 MYKTDVFYNFVEDSY
+346 LYKTDVFYNFVEDAY
-361 FEFENAE
+361 FEFEDAE
-368 YVTLRAAYE
+368 YVTLKAAYE
-377 TYKAYCAQA
+377 SYKNYCSQA
-386 SVLYVLPLHRFRE
+386 SVQYVLPMHRFRE
-399 ELKNYFREFKDRARI
+399 ELKNYFNRFEERARI
-414 DGKHCRSVY
+414 DGRQYRSVY
-423 KGFKKEKFEQT
+423 AGFKKEKFSQGI
-434 TLTEKPEETYQIE
+434 LTENPESTYQIE
-447 LTEGPSAIDALYA
+447 LNDGPSVIDTLYA

-467 DEEGKPTKRWDDVTT
+467 TDGKPSIAWDNVTT

-490 RTHYV
+490 REHYV

-547 RNPQEEYASEY
+547 RDPQEEYASKY
-558 APGIELKRFKGK
+558 APGIELKRFRGK
-570 TALRRRVSL
+570 TALRRKYTV
-579 SNGLGVANAP
+579 SNGLSVNSNAP
-589 DDLPTKAP
+589 DDLPRKSP
-597 KVIREEVVKSEQ
+597 KVIRQEVVKSEK
-609 ALRKLIA
+609 ALRNLIA

-639 DATESGLVYDV
+639 DASESGLVYDV

-660 AMKSTNHSAYCLK
+660 AMKSTHHSAYCLK

-679 FKNESDDPVAP
+679 FKNESEDPVAP
-690 IAEGDLYFFDIEV
+690 VADGEIYFFDIEV
-703 FPNLV
+703 FPNLFV
-708 LVCYKKQGAKSC
+708 VCYKKRGTPTC
-720 QRLFNPTSDQ
+720 QRLINPAAEQ
-730 IKTLMK
+730 IKTLIT

-741 FNNRKYDNHILYA
+741 FNNRRYDNHILYA
-754 AMLGYTNQE
+754 ATLGYSNYE
-763 LYKVSKRIIEKS
+763 LYMASKRIIDKS
-775 PNSFFSEAYNVSYT
+775 PNSFFSEAYNLSYT

-829 EVAVYCENDV
+829 EVASYCDNDV
-839 TVTEAVFEHLHD
+839 DATEAVFEHLHD

-877 IIFGKN
+877 IIFGKE

-923 AEPGVYRNVALLDV
+923 AEPGVHRNVALLDV

-953 YTKRFSDIKKARIYV
+953 YTERFSDIKKARIYV
-968 KHNELDKIGTLFD
+968 KHNELDKIGTLFN
-981 GELVPLIQGDVDTK
+981 GELVPLIQDGVDTK

-1034 ALFMVDLKHYVQE
+1034 ALFMIDLKHYCQE
-1047 ELGCTVA
+1047 ELGVTVS

-1078 KMYGYDFEHE
+1078 KRYGYDFEHE

-1097 NDAVYIARYPF
+1097 NDAVYIAKYD
-1108 PENGHWWTAT
+1108 EEHGGGWTAT

-1132 SKEEITPEDYA
+1132 SREEILPEDYA
-1143 ETRAVQTA
+1143 ETRSVQTS

-1158 SNPDDHHLHFVGKVG
+1158 DDPDNHHLHFVGKVG
-1173 RLIPVKPG
+1173 RLIPVKAG
-1181 CGGGIAL
+1181 CGGGLAL
-1188 RKGSDG
+1188 RKSTDG
-1194 EIKAAVGGTK
+1194 EIKNAVGGTK

-1210 AEVILELDRI
+1210 AEVVLGLDHI
-1220 SEIDTRYAEDLVDK
+1220 SEIDVRYSTELVDK

-1241 FEPYEEFA
+1241 YEPYEEFVA
-1249 A
+1249 

>member
-1 MDFFTP
+1 MDFFSP

-20 PDFRVVRPTD
+20 PDFNVVRATD
-30 ILIKGGAFEAVWDE
+30 ILIRGGSFVAVWDDD
-44 ELGLWNTDEFRVAE
+44 LGLWNTDEFRVAE
-58 LIDQELLEYAK
+58 LIDRELLDYSK
-69 TLEGSFQSGT
+69 TLEGTFQNGT
-79 RFQFVSD
+79 RFQFAGS
-86 FNSRSWTG
+86 FGSKSWTS
-94 YHNWV
+94 YRNWV
-99 ASMPDVYH
+99 AAMPDTYQ
-107 PLDQNLTFANTE
+107 PLDRTLTFADTE
-119 VRKTTY
+119 VRKESY
-125 ATRRLPYALAE
+125 ATQRLPYALAE
-136 GPHDN
+136 GSHAS
-141 WDRLISTLYDEDERR
+141 WDRLISTLYAEEERR
-156 KIEWSVGAIVT
+156 KIEWSIGAIVT
-167 GASRRLDKFIVLYG
+167 GASRTLDKFIVLYG
-181 KPGSGKSTLINILMQ
+181 KPGSGKSTLINIMMQ

-218 AAAFKTNPIVSF
+218 ASAFKANPVVAF

-256 NEKYRPAYRSRVDTF
+256 NEKYRPAYKSRVDTF
-271 LYVATNKPVQITD
+271 LYIATNKPVQITD

-293 LDVTPTGNKVSPS
+293 IDVTPTGDKVDPS
-306 EYDELM
+306 EYKELM
-312 RNISGELGAIAYH
+312 RNISQELGAIAYH
-325 CAEVFKSLGATY
+325 CAEVYRSLGETY

-346 MYKTDVFYNFVEDSY
+346 MYKTDVFYNFVEDAY
-361 FEFENAE
+361 FEFEDAE
-368 YVTLRAAYE
+368 YVTLKAAYE
-377 TYKAYCAQA
+377 SYKSYCAQS
-386 SVLYVLPLHRFRE
+386 SVQYVLPLHRFRE
-399 ELKNYFREFKDRARI
+399 ELKNYFREFKERGRF
-414 DGKHCRSVY
+414 DGKQCRSVY
-423 KGFKKEKFEQT
+423 VGFKTDKFTQDP
-434 TLTEKPEETYQIE
+434 LIETPDPIYQIE
-447 LTEGPSAIDALYA
+447 LKDGLSAIDTLYA

-467 DEEGKPTKRWDDVTT
+467 TDGKPSMPWDNVTT

-490 RTHYV
+490 REHYV

-510 QAGTKSLERNLV
+510 QAGAKSLERNLV
-522 EASRWPPTYAET
+522 EASRWAPTYAET
-534 SRSGNGIHLHYVL
+534 SRSGNGIHLHYLL
-547 RNPQEEYASEY
+547 RDPSVELAAKY
-558 APGIELKRFKGK
+558 APGIELKRFRGK
-570 TALRRRVSL
+570 TALRRKYTV
-579 SNGLGVANAP
+579 SNGLSVANAP
-589 DDLPTKAP
+589 DGLPRKAP
-597 KVIREEVVKSEQ
+597 KVIRPEVVKSEE

-639 DATESGLVYDV
+639 DASESGLVYDV
-650 TDARNSIIAF
+650 TDARNSVIAF

-679 FKNESDDPVAP
+679 FKNESEDPAAPVADGE
-690 IAEGDLYFFDIEV
+690 IYFFDIEV
-703 FPNLV
+703 FPNLF
-708 LVCYKKQGAKSC
+708 LVCYKKRGASSC
-720 QRLFNPTSDQ
+720 QRLINPTPDQ
-730 IKTLMK
+730 VKTLMK

-741 FNNRKYDNHILYA
+741 FNNRRYDNHILYA
-754 AMLGYTNQE
+754 AMLGYSNQE
-763 LYKVSKRIIEKS
+763 LYMASQRIINKS

-789 DVYDF
+789 DIYDF

-802 KWEIELGLPHKE
+802 KWEIELGLDHKE

-823 PEELWE
+823 PEELWD
-829 EVAVYCENDV
+829 EVASYCENDV
-839 TVTEAVFEHLHD
+839 NATGAVFEHLHD

-865 TENYSTN
+865 SENYSTN

-877 IIFGKN
+877 IIFGKE

-895 SEMFPGYK
+895 SEIFPGYK

-923 AEPGVYRNVALLDV
+923 SEPGIYHNVALLDV

-953 YTKRFSDIKKARIYV
+953 YTKRFSDIKKARIFV

-981 GELVPLIQGDVDTK
+981 GELVPLVQDGVDTK

-1047 ELGCTVA
+1047 TLGYQVC

-1078 KMYGYDFEHE
+1078 KKYGYDFEHE

-1097 NDAVYIARYPF
+1097 NDAVYIAKYDD
-1108 PENGHWWTAT
+1108 EHGGGWTAT
-1118 GAQFAHPVVFKSLF
+1118 GAQFAHPVVFKTLF
-1132 SKEEITPEDYA
+1132 SREELMPEDYA

-1158 SNPDDHHLHFVGKVG
+1158 QNPEDHHLHFVGKVG
-1173 RLIPVKPG
+1173 RFVPVKPG
-1181 CGGGIAL
+1181 CDGGIAL
-1188 RKGSDG
+1188 RKSATG
-1194 EIKAAVGGTK
+1194 EIKDAVGGTK

-1210 AEVILELDRI
+1210 ASVVLGLNHV
-1220 SEIDTRYAEDLVDK
+1220 SEIDTRYSENLVDK
-1234 ARAQIEQ
+1234 AREQIEQ
-1241 FEPYEEFA
+1241 FGSYEEFA

>member
-20 PDFRVVRPTD
+20 PDFRVAMPTD
-30 ILIKGGAFEAVWDE
+30 ILIQGGSFVAVWDE

-58 LIDQELLEYAK
+58 LIDQELIEFAK
-69 TLEGSFQSGT
+69 TIEGSFQGGT
-79 RFQFVSD
+79 RFQLVSD
-86 FNSRSWTG
+86 YGSRSWTG
-94 YHNWV
+94 YRNWLS
-99 ASMPDVYH
+99 SMPDTVR
-107 PLDQNLTFANTE
+107 PLDKNLTFANTK
-119 VRKTTY
+119 VRKESY
-125 ATRRLPYALAE
+125 ATQRLPYALEE
-136 GPHDN
+136 GDHSS
-141 WDRLISTLYDEDERR
+141 WDKIISTLYDDEARL
-156 KIEWSVGAIVT
+156 KIEWSIGAIVS
-167 GASRRLDKFIVLYG
+167 GASRSIDKFVVLYG
-181 KPGSGKSTLINILMQ
+181 KPGSGKSTLINILMR
-196 LFEGYYSVFNAASL
+196 LFEGYYTSFNAASL
-210 VKANNAFA
+210 VKSNNAFA
-218 AAAFKTNPIVSF
+218 AAAFKTNPIVAF

-256 NEKYRPAYRSRVDTF
+256 NEKYRPAYTSRVNSF
-271 LYVATNKPVQITD
+271 LYMATNKPVQITD

-293 LDVTPTGNKVSPS
+293 IDITPTGNRVSPE
-306 EYDELM
+306 EYDILM
-312 RNISGELGAIAYH
+312 HGVWSELGAIAYH
-325 CAEVFKSLGATY
+325 CKDVFERLGRNY
-337 YKNYRPLQM
+337 YKDYRPIQM

-361 FEFENAE
+361 FEFDNAE
-368 YVTLRAAYE
+368 YVTLPSAYDM
-377 TYKAYCAQA
+377 YKRYCSDANV
-386 SVLYVLPLHRFRE
+386 SYVLPRHRFRE
-399 ELKNYFREFKDRARI
+399 ELKNYFRIFLDRTRI
-414 DGKHCRSVY
+414 DGKQYRNVY
-423 KGFKKEKFEQT
+423 EGFKSEKFEQA
-434 TLTEKPEETYQIE
+434 TLTENPEQTYQIE
-447 LTEGPSAIDALYA
+447 LNDGPSIIDTLYA

-467 DEEGKPTKRWDDVTT
+467 TDGKPSMAWDNVTT

-490 RTHYV
+490 REHYV
-495 RIPENVLVVDFDLKD
+495 RIPENALVVDFDLKHK
-510 QAGTKSLERNLV
+510 GGIKSLERNLA
-522 EASRWPPTYAET
+522 EASRWPQTYAEV
-534 SRSGNGIHLHYVL
+534 SRSGNGIHLHYIL

-558 APGIELKRFKGK
+558 APDIELKRFRGK
-570 TALRRRVSL
+570 TALRRKYTV
-579 SNGLGVANAP
+579 SNGLPVNSNAP
-589 DDLPTKAP
+589 EDLPRKPA
-597 KVIREEVVKSEQ
+597 KVIRQEVVKSEEG
-609 ALRKLIA
+609 LRKLIA

-639 DATESGLVYDV
+639 SAYDSDLTYDV

-660 AMKSTNHSAYCLK
+660 AMKSTHHSAYCLK

-679 FKNESDDPVAP
+679 FKNDPEDTVAPVAN
-690 IAEGDLYFFDIEV
+690 GDIYFFDVEV
-703 FPNLV
+703 FPNLFV
-708 LVCYKKQGAKSC
+708 ICYKKRGAPTR
-720 QRLFNPTSDQ
+720 QRLINPTAEQ
-730 IKTLMK
+730 VKTLIT

-741 FNNRKYDNHILYA
+741 FNNRRYDNHILYA
-754 AMLGYTNQE
+754 ATLGYSNHE
-763 LYKVSKRIIEKS
+763 LYLASKRIIDKS
-775 PNSFFSEAYNVSYT
+775 PNSFFSEAYNLSYT

-823 PEELWE
+823 PEELWDD
-829 EVAVYCENDV
+829 VASYCDNDV
-839 TVTEAVFEHLHD
+839 DATEAVFEHLHD

-877 IIFGKN
+877 IIFGKE
-883 KNPQKDFVYTDL
+883 KHPQKDFVYTDL

-923 AEPGVYRNVALLDV
+923 AEPGVHRNVALLDV

-968 KHNELDKIGTLFD
+968 KHNELDKIGTLFN
-981 GELVPLIQGDVDTK
+981 GELVPLIRDGVDTK

-1034 ALFMVDLKHYVQE
+1034 ALFMIDLKHYCQE
-1047 ELGCTVA
+1047 ELGVTVA
-1054 HIKTDSIKIPDAT
+1054 HIKTDSIKIPNAT
-1067 PEVIQAVIDFG
+1067 PEVIRAVIDFG
-1078 KMYGYDFEHE
+1078 NKYGYDFEHE

-1097 NDAVYIARYPF
+1097 NDAVYIAKYD
-1108 PENGHWWTAT
+1108 EEHGGGWTAT
-1118 GAQFAHPVVFKSLF
+1118 GAQFAHPVVFKALF
-1132 SKEEITPEDYA
+1132 SKDEILPEDYA
-1143 ETRAVQTA
+1143 ETRSVQTS

-1158 SNPDDHHLHFVGKVG
+1158 DDPDDHHLHFVGRVG

-1181 CGGGIAL
+1181 CGGGLAL
-1188 RKGSDG
+1188 RESADG
-1194 EIKAAVGGTK
+1194 EIKHAVGGTK

-1210 AEVILELDRI
+1210 AEVVLGLDHI
-1220 SEIDTRYAEDLVDK
+1220 SEIDTRYSEDLVDK

-1241 FEPYEEFA
+1241 YEPYEEFIA
-1249 A
+1249 